1 MKITMC
7 AYDAPNNIDGPTT
20 WIKRLLPFLRENGV
34 ETRLIF
40 IAGKR
45 KDLSTLLYFQK
56 LNFACKLIPA
66 ELFFEEQIRAILSD
80 INTHPPDIFIP
91 NYFPVACYANQ
102 WISSTGIPS
111 VLILHNDDDRHHS
124 LVDEFVVG
132 EPNKRVSV
140 VVTVSKSM
148 HRKVEVKH
156 PIDAKVICI
165 PYGAPLTK
173 TLSQFSAD
181 KNLKLMYLGRLNEAQ
196 KRISDVAKGFC
207 KIVKTVPGTEAVIY
221 GKGASLSSVLSI
233 IQQEGKGFPVHYGGT
248 LPVSEVQNYLAAN
261 HVFVLLSNYEGIPIA
276 LMEAM
281 ACGLVPICSDIESG
295 IPEIITHGKN
305 GFIIKDR
312 DGELVKTVQLLR
324 EQPKV
329 WQELS
334 KAARATI
341 ENGYSEETNNKKWLH
356 LFQELAVTNR
366 RTKDFVIPPIEV
378 LQKEKYKPDLLSN
391 ETLIPSQMMIPVI
404 RFKKFIGRIKRRYI
418 KS

>member
-1 MKITMC
+1 MKITLC

-181 KNLKLMYLGRLNEAQ
+181 KNL
-196 KRISDVAKGFC
+196 
-207 KIVKTVPGTEAVIY
+207 
-221 GKGASLSSVLSI
+221 
-233 IQQEGKGFPVHYGGT
+233 
-248 LPVSEVQNYLAAN
+248 
-261 HVFVLLSNYEGIPIA
+261 
-276 LMEAM
+276 
-281 ACGLVPICSDIESG
+281 
-295 IPEIITHGKN
+295 
-305 GFIIKDR
+305 
-312 DGELVKTVQLLR
+312 
-324 EQPKV
+324 
-329 WQELS
+329 
-334 KAARATI
+334 
-341 ENGYSEETNNKKWLH
+341 
-356 LFQELAVTNR
+356 
-366 RTKDFVIPPIEV
+366 
-378 LQKEKYKPDLLSN
+378 
-391 ETLIPSQMMIPVI
+391 
-404 RFKKFIGRIKRRYI
+404 
-418 KS
+418 